1 MRDILSRIQGIS
13 YMVALEHLAIGAVL
27 SLVLGVLYVRF
38 GRSLSNRRE
47 FSRVFPIITLAVIIV
62 ITVVKT
68 SLALSLG
75 LIGAL
80 SIVRFRT
87 PVKEP
92 EELAFL
98 FLAIA
103 AGIGLGA
110 DQVGFT
116 VSALGFTFV
125 VIVLLGSWPGA
136 KARSQNLY
144 LSVSSTAE
152 SGEIDVPALAKSIAN
167 KLLVCDIRRVDAS
180 APETRVSFHVEA
192 ADSAQ
197 LFTFLEEFRLEYP
210 NVELTVVEQ
219 QRVPGV

>member
-1 MRDILSRIQGIS
+1 MRDILSKIQGLS
-13 YMVALEHLAIGAVL
+13 QTVALEHLAIGAVL
-27 SLVLGVLYVRF
+27 SLVLGVIYVRF

-47 FSRVFPIITLAVIIV
+47 FSRVFPIVTLGVIVV

-92 EELAFL
+92 EELAYL

-125 VIVLLGSWPGA
+125 IIAALGSWRGT
-136 KARSQNLY
+136 KERSQNMY
-144 LSVSSTAE
+144 VSVSSVGDNRE
-152 SGEIDVPALAKSIAN
+152 LDVSAIARSIAK
-167 KLLVCDIRRVDAS
+167 KLSFCDVRRVDLTAS
-180 APETRVSFHVEA
+180 ESRVSFHVEA
-192 ADSAQ
+192 SDSEQ
-197 LFTFLEEFRLEYP
+197 LFAFLEDFKVEYP
-210 NVELTVVEQ
+210 DVELTIVEQ